1 LAKKIRIKSSDATRE
16 RILSDAEA
24 ALFSSMKKGGGV
36 LPSGLLRWR
45 TIMKSRITRLA
56 AAAVIVI
63 AVMAGLHYYAGP
75 IGVTSVAWA
84 ELVQRVEQSHEEYMR
99 KLLSAV
105 EEKDAEKVEFYADLL
120 SEFWQKLGWLAR
132 AKLHPER
139 QDQISASIAAARA
152 HYEGREDSDQLGV
165 RLFLDYEDQFSAW
178 LANIA
183 DVDIAW
189 INETVHVCKQMEE
202 YAEEIRDAGR
212 QSKLGFSYA
221 EHCMPSFVTYC
232 EWFERLPWD
241 NPHQSMS
248 PDILLVGIRRDLQT
262 ARREME
268 TLEIRDVIRFVKR
281 CVQQAQKNAMDL
293 DGKTASSRTRKER
306 DLCRDLN
313 RRIDELCELITYA
326 EIARWD
332 FIKKTVGQNQYDR
345 DERYNQV
352 LTEEFGEKGPF
363 ADYYIEQIDQ
373 SLALCDQLSAELK
386 SER

>member
-1 LAKKIRIKSSDATRE
+1 MELKNCEGFLGRKTRIKSADEIKRLAKKIRIKSSDATRE

-152 HYEGREDSDQLGV
+152 HYEGRENSD
-165 RLFLDYEDQFSAW
+165 
-178 LANIA
+178 
-183 DVDIAW
+183 
-189 INETVHVCKQMEE
+189 
-202 YAEEIRDAGR
+202 
-212 QSKLGFSYA
+212 
-221 EHCMPSFVTYC
+221 
-232 EWFERLPWD
+232 
-241 NPHQSMS
+241 
-248 PDILLVGIRRDLQT
+248 
-262 ARREME
+262 
-268 TLEIRDVIRFVKR
+268 
-281 CVQQAQKNAMDL
+281 
-293 DGKTASSRTRKER
+293 
-306 DLCRDLN
+306 
-313 RRIDELCELITYA
+313 
-326 EIARWD
+326 
-332 FIKKTVGQNQYDR
+332 
-345 DERYNQV
+345 
-352 LTEEFGEKGPF
+352 
-363 ADYYIEQIDQ
+363 
-373 SLALCDQLSAELK
+373 
-386 SER
+386 